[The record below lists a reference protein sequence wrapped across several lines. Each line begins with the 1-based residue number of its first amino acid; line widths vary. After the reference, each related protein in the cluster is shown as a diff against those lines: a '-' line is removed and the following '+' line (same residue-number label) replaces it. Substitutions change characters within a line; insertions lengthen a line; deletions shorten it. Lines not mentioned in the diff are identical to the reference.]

1 MERKQITTGLSEIG
15 LGVVLFI
22 TTLELPSIIP
32 SDGIMDVFT
41 FFIRVLSYISIV
53 IGCITTIMAIIPEGV
68 KSDKKLE
75 DEDKKKKIWIWN
87 FKTFGL
93 LYSLII

>member
-1 MERKQITTGLSEIG
+1 MDRKQLTTGLSEIG
-15 LGVVLFI
+15 LGVILFI
-22 TTLELPSIIP
+22 TTLELPSMIP
-32 SDGIMDVFT
+32 SDGMMAVFT

-75 DEDKKKKIWIWN
+75 EEHKKKKV
-87 FKTFGL
+87 
-93 LYSLII
+93 